1 LGIGDWGL
9 GIGPN
14 PQSPIPNPQ
23 SPIPISFLFI
33 AIYKQFI
40 YKIKLIKNNYYL
52 KMSKLFLL
60 FLVIPILAASGIFI
74 FRYKILF
81 VIISILLAILT
92 YIIFR
97 NMRLVNKSIENII
110 KIIKA
115 KYSLKKIDI
124 GEFKQLTAYG
134 IMTFNSEIYHIENL
148 GILSI
153 LTSNLGFMQLFT
165 LQIVSFEKDLPLLTL
180 DIMYIFNK
188 RILLIEIYDLMID
201 NTNSEYKS
209 FLQKVENIKSNYSN
223 FTNFEIKKSWH
234 LEYLSELVNKK
245 YGTKDEQIFID
256 LLNQIMNIFIEYS
269 NTTKKI
275 KNVDKKISLVEDF
288 GNELMDKGGVSTDMF
303 KRLFGVEKTRKYLG
317 NVLFGYYTFKEIVG
331 LKWKI
336 Y

>member
-1 LGIGDWGL
+1 
-9 GIGPN
+9 
-14 PQSPIPNPQ
+14 
-23 SPIPISFLFI
+23 
-33 AIYKQFI
+33 
-40 YKIKLIKNNYYL
+40 
-52 KMSKLFLL
+52 MSKLFLL
-60 FLVIPILAASGIFI
+60 FLVIPILAAFGIFI
-74 FRYKILF
+74 FRYRILF

-110 KIIKA
+110 KIIKV

-165 LQIVSFEKDLPLLTL
+165 LQIVSFEKDLPLFTI

-201 NTNSEYKS
+201 KTNSEYKS

-256 LLNQIMNIFIEYS
+256 LLNQITNIFIEYS

-331 LKWKI
+331 LK
-336 Y
+336 

>member
-1 LGIGDWGL
+1 
-9 GIGPN
+9 
-14 PQSPIPNPQ
+14 
-23 SPIPISFLFI
+23 
-33 AIYKQFI
+33 
-40 YKIKLIKNNYYL
+40 
-52 KMSKLFLL
+52 MSKLFLL
-60 FLVIPILAASGIFI
+60 FLVIPILAAFGIFI
-74 FRYKILF
+74 FRYRILF

-165 LQIVSFEKDLPLLTL
+165 LQIVSFEKDLPLFTI

-256 LLNQIMNIFIEYS
+256 LLNQITNIFIEYS

>member
-1 LGIGDWGL
+1 
-9 GIGPN
+9 
-14 PQSPIPNPQ
+14 
-23 SPIPISFLFI
+23 
-33 AIYKQFI
+33 
-40 YKIKLIKNNYYL
+40 
-52 KMSKLFLL
+52 MSKLFLL

-81 VIISILLAILT
+81 VIITILLAILT

-188 RILLIEIYDLMID
+188 RVFLIEIYDLMID

-256 LLNQIMNIFIEYS
+256 LLNQITNIFIEYS

-331 LKWKI
+331 LK
-336 Y
+336 